1 MAGTTGTD
9 RNEGL
14 ETTEEHSVS
23 NDEKISPPLTELNI
37 NTTTGGFYNGFSIA
51 VTVPAKIIISVI
63 VVWAIF
69 WPIQSGAILTGLNG
83 FILQNFAAWYTWVVA
98 FFIVVCLALA
108 AWPGPGG

>member
-1 MAGTTGTD
+1 MAGPTGTD

-14 ETTEEHSVS
+14 ETTKEHAVS

-69 WPIQSGAILTGLNG
+69 WPIQSGAILTAMQKVTG
-83 FILQNFAAWYTWVVA
+83 T
-98 FFIVVCLALA
+98 
-108 AWPGPGG
+108 GPSSARG